1 MQDLIERSDAIKMVR
16 HISMEL
22 VDADTRQKLIEAIPA
37 VEPKHGIW
45 VRAYRN
51 FDQTYHNYC
60 SICKEWNGLD
70 IEGWNWR
77 PNFCPNCGA
86 KMEKVEDEE

>member
-1 MQDLIERSDAIKMVR
+1 MQDLIKRSDAIKTMR
-16 HISMEL
+16 DTL
-22 VDADTRQKLIEAIPA
+22 VAAEIPYAVNALFKIPA

-70 IEGWNWR
+70 VEGWNWR